1 MSRTRIGLVGAGML
15 AGSLLLGT
23 AGLALADAPPATPTP
38 SPTWTMPGGGMM
50 NGQNGGGMM
59 NGQNGGGMM
68 NGQNGGGMMNGQNGH
83 CDPDLMQSMH
93 DQYHPDAP

>member
-15 AGSLLLGT
+15 AGAFFLGT

-38 SPTWTMPGGGMM
+38 SPTWTMPGGMM
-50 NGQNGGGMM
+50 NGQGGGMM
-59 NGQNGGGMM
+59 NGQNGGMM
-68 NGQNGGGMMNGQNGH
+68 NGENGGMMNGQNGH

-93 DQYHPDAP
+93 AQHHPTTN